1 VRERIEAA
9 RERQTARLAGTPL
22 TCNAQLGAKLLM
34 ELANATPEAHA
45 VLFALHDRSG
55 LSARGHGRVLRV
67 ARTLADLAGE
77 DAITPEHIHQA
88 AALRLDDRS
97 LALAA

>member
-1 VRERIEAA
+1 
-9 RERQTARLAGTPL
+9 
-22 TCNAQLGAKLLM
+22 
-34 ELANATPEAHA
+34 
-45 VLFALHDRSG
+45 
-55 LSARGHGRVLRV
+55 V
-67 ARTLADLAGE
+67 ARTLADLAGA